1 MSVSVIERRRIFT
14 HAEDAS
20 IVLWLL
26 KRKRWKYKS
35 VEVVDWEDSESRGT
49 CLYASLF
56 TSICVTRLAGVQ
68 VSDTVSESLRLPVA
82 LLNSWHCESAA
93 RTSHEA
99 ELRCHCQ
106 SICHVAMLDLQHL
119 SNLMGLLALCV
130 RK

>member
-1 MSVSVIERRRIFT
+1 MSVSVIEKRRVLA

-68 VSDTVSESLRLPVA
+68 VQVSDSVSESLRLPV
-82 LLNSWHCESAA
+82 WHCESAA

-106 SICHVAMLDLQHL
+106 SICHGAMLDLQHL